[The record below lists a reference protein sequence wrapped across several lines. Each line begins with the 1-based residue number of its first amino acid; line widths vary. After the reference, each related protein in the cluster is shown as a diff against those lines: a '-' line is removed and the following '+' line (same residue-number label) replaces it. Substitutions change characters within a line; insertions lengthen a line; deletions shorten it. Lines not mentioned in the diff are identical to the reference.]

1 MQYTSLLII
10 QCTLQFYFMHVL
22 LLSVYQ
28 AIFYSG
34 EIKHTTLPLKD
45 TVATEPPSAGAGD

>member
-1 MQYTSLLII
+1 
-10 QCTLQFYFMHVL
+10 MHVL

-45 TVATEPPSAGAGD
+45 TVATEPLTGGEKYFIFGILRVE

>member
-1 MQYTSLLII
+1 MQ
-10 QCTLQFYFMHVL
+10 VL

-28 AIFYSG
+28 DIFYSG

-45 TVATEPPSAGAGD
+45 TVATEPLTPDQGNVWDEAEQG